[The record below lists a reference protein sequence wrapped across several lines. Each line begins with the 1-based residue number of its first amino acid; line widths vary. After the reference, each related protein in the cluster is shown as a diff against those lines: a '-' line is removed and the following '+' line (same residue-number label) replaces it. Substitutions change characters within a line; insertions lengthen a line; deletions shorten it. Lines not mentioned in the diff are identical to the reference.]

1 MCVCVRTPPGAE
13 LAERLERG
21 GRHVAEGRVVTQ
33 QQEGQHLEP
42 AAAQKKKKKNRRLI
56 LLLVFI
62 QCGLNE

>member
-42 AAAQKKKKKNRRLI
+42 AAAQKKKQKT
-56 LLLVFI
+56 
-62 QCGLNE
+62 GA